1 MLLPY
6 VKSTIYHMADNNS
19 NTSFDNSKAV
29 KELSDFSILK
39 LSNMEPS
46 KKVSDIHC
54 TVLPSTQGSF
64 EQTEVWSL
72 HLT

>member
-1 MLLPY
+1 
-6 VKSTIYHMADNNS
+6 MADNNS

-29 KELSDFSILK
+29 KELSDFNILK

-54 TVLPSTQGSF
+54 TALTSTQGSF

-72 HLT
+72 HLA